1 MKNFF
6 NFLQPIPN
14 KAKAIYLI
22 WFSFN
27 FILLLISG
35 NGLSKIRADFYPI
48 KITRYKTYFFD
59 QRTYDYSEF
68 LIYILAPI
76 FIYSIILLWRKKWA
90 RITSATSR
98 KRIRIRY
105 LCNLKVCSTVSAF
118 LLSVVYNWKFVLN
131 KNYLINVAL
140 LLWASA

>member
-76 FIYSIILLWRKKWA
+76 FIYSIIILWRKK
-90 RITSATSR
+90 
-98 KRIRIRY
+98 
-105 LCNLKVCSTVSAF
+105 
-118 LLSVVYNWKFVLN
+118 
-131 KNYLINVAL
+131 
-140 LLWASA
+140 